1 MRISDYMQSRLSL
14 LSVNDINDNN
24 VESTNSGSVSFM
36 DMLKE
41 KLDDVNEKQIK
52 ADEATEAFI
61 SGDDVDIH
69 ELMLITEEAKMS
81 LQLAVQVRNKLV
93 EAYQEIN
100 KMQL

>member
-1 MRISDYMQSRLSL
+1 MQSRLSL